1 MLSGNYLCIQCGLS
15 VCVLKRMFI
24 VTPFNGEKNGHDLG
38 PYDDDD
44 SDHSSSDEGYG
55 SLDENHRDR
64 ILPSK
69 AEYDHFITLPD
80 GSIHGLKPITL
91 SPKEPQLIRIPLDF
105 PCSCRNPLEPIW
117 LYYPD
122 PEHVL
127 PPEIPFQ
134 CHPLYLALFVPVIIN
149 NWIWYRPSLML
160 DKLHFF
166 NL

>member
-1 MLSGNYLCIQCGLS
+1 MDFSSTDNHYDDFQ
-15 VCVLKRMFI
+15 
-24 VTPFNGEKNGHDLG
+24 KNGHDIG

-64 ILPSK
+64 ILNSK

-134 CHPLYLALFVPVIIN
+134 CHPLYLALFVPVIID
-149 NWIWYRPSLML
+149 NWIWYRPSLIL